1 MAQDVAVIVF
11 APLAIT
17 QVVAA
22 VGIGPLVDRFVPH
35 RLLVLPMTIPLP
47 NLLHVTVKL
56 AE

>member
-1 MAQDVAVIVF
+1 MAVIVF